1 MYFFKLRLFLG
12 MERHDGKINNIGQY
26 LSMRLLFI
34 EKQALECYK
43 GNTNDRD
50 YERCHQRVE
59 SQLHDVYGEYYQGLL
74 NL

>member
-1 MYFFKLRLFLG
+1 